1 MVAVRSSAILL
12 NNATPPFIA
21 RAVSDNAPRPV
32 TIAAMPI
39 PPKPMIREPTTAIT
53 PSIPTR
59 AANNA
64 DKATTL
70 DKALLMSL
78 ILAKTHTNSRRTS
91 PNAAKANIPVI
102 AGTISRP
109 ITPSIASTPT
119 ITSMRPAIDPAP
131 ARTFFASVTTYD
143 SAAIIPVRIRTIP
156 PSASNGPR
164 EIVAPDINLRLLII
178 RANTPISSAK
188 APADAA
194 RSFVSIKDKA
204 TTEAAIIAIAT
215 AIIIIAPLTF

>member
-1 MVAVRSSAILL
+1 MLL

-32 TIAAMPI
+32 TMAAMPI

-143 SAAIIPVRIRTIP
+143 SAVIIPLRIRTIP
-156 PSASNGPR
+156 PSASNGP
-164 EIVAPDINLRLLII
+164 I
-178 RANTPISSAK
+178 
-188 APADAA
+188 
-194 RSFVSIKDKA
+194 
-204 TTEAAIIAIAT
+204 
-215 AIIIIAPLTF
+215 